1 MGIINTEL
9 TFSTTE
15 LHWATIIIGF
25 VVICITVNT
34 VFLLRALKLERWQIR
49 KVGHMILNTIIAF
62 FPLFYTNAFDVFVT
76 LLIALGFLLLLSAIP
91 QIRVLQRIFKLC
103 SREEDNP
110 WELFINAVLM
120 GITMLLIFWFFRT
133 QLFVFTAAY
142 LTVSL
147 GDGLGEMIGRP
158 YGKIK
163 YKIFAEKSLEGS
175 LGVLVGTCIGVVVG
189 LAIGSLLLVPGA
201 WWKIIVIS
209 LIGMIVEALSYIF
222 LDNITLPASIAVSI
236 YLLFLI

>member
-1 MGIINTEL
+1 MGIINTDL
-9 TFSTTE
+9 SFSTTE
-15 LHWATIIIGF
+15 LNWIAISVGI
-25 VVICITVNT
+25 VVIFLTINV
-34 VFLLRALKLERWQIR
+34 VFVLKALKLERWQIR
-49 KVGHMILNTIIAF
+49 KIGHMILNTIVAF
-62 FPLFYTNAFDVFVT
+62 FPLFFANILDIFITLAIAIGI
-76 LLIALGFLLLLSAIP
+76 LLILSAIP
-91 QIRVLQRIFKLC
+91 QIRIFQRIFILC
-103 SREEDNP
+103 SRQEDNP

-120 GITMLLIFWFFRT
+120 GTTMILILWFFRT
-133 QLFVFTAAY
+133 DVYVFTAAY

-189 LAIGSLLLVPGA
+189 LAIGSLLLVPGT
-201 WWKIIVIS
+201 WWKIIVIT
-209 LIGMIVEALSYIF
+209 LVGVIVEALSYIF
-222 LDNITLPASIAVSI
+222 LDNLTLPASIAVCI